1 MVVLLKI
8 GGSLITD
15 KKQEKFY
22 RADVMKRIA
31 SEVRQ
36 ALDEKPD
43 LKLVIGHG
51 SGSFGHFVAK
61 RHNTIQ
67 GVRTPEEWCGFA
79 EVAQVAAEL
88 NAHVS
93 QAFWDVGV
101 PVWRL
106 QPSASAI
113 AHDGVVRHMAL
124 QPIQVA
130 LEHGLVP
137 LVYGDVAL
145 DEVRGGTILSTETIF
160 TYLAEQLDVERIVLL
175 GEVDGVYDET
185 GMIVDM
191 ITPERFEAMKSA
203 FQGASGVDV
212 TGGMMEKVR
221 LMLRLSRDFSLTTRI
236 VNGLT
241 PKLVYEA
248 LIDSTATGTLICAS
262 ANYPPT
268 N

>member
-15 KKQEKFY
+15 KKQEKLY

-36 ALDEKPD
+36 ALAEKPD

-61 RHNTIQ
+61 KYNTIR
-67 GVRTPEEWCGFA
+67 GVDTPEEWRGFA

-88 NAHVS
+88 NAKVS
-93 QAFWDVGV
+93 QAFWEVGV

-106 QPSASAI
+106 PPSASAM
-113 AHDGVVRHMAL
+113 AHDGVVKYMAL
-124 QPIQVA
+124 TPIKAA

-160 TYLAEQLDVERIVLL
+160 TYLVEKLEVERIVLL
-175 GEVDGVYDET
+175 GEVDGVYDEN
-185 GMIVDM
+185 GAVVDV
-191 ITPERFEAMKSA
+191 ITPERFEVMKTA
-203 FQGASGVDV
+203 FRGASGVDV
-212 TGGMMEKVR
+212 TGGMVEKVR
-221 LMLRLSRDFSLTTRI
+221 LMLRLSSDFSLTTRI
-236 VNGLT
+236 INGLT
-241 PKLVYEA
+241 PNLVYETLLDKTYA
-248 LIDSTATGTLICAS
+248 GTLISAS
-262 ANYPPT
+262 ANYPPA